1 MLGLRIRWAMVIGG
15 HWIACQQFQGRETML
30 RHGTADIWRQGPLQ
44 TTPPGF
50 SKFPFMSQFE
60 LNSTNAV
67 AGPSNASKDEISM
80 TSILLAPL
88 TDLQSLSHT
97 LFLSLSP
104 VQSKPPPPPSLT
116 AFLACDKALSSAVNL
131 AHKHQIKQRRIYA
144 LENEILE
151 LEARWREIASEL
163 ESGKR
168 ELEEMIEEGE
178 QRIKAIEEAKKGE
191 QRLT

>member
-1 MLGLRIRWAMVIGG
+1 
-15 HWIACQQFQGRETML
+15 
-30 RHGTADIWRQGPLQ
+30 
-44 TTPPGF
+44 
-50 SKFPFMSQFE
+50 MSQLE